1 MEKNF
6 KYQVFGLS
14 VSSEIELPIP
24 ENSFDTA
31 QVEIRFGETPGTL
44 GGEAKRGVVYEAL
57 PNAVLVKVFDIA
69 RFHIVDGSAIIVQPL
84 EKYDSKS
91 AAAFIMG
98 SVFASLLY
106 QRGIMPLH
114 ASALEYKGKS
124 VIICGVSGAGKS
136 TLALSLAKHGFRII
150 CDDIVPISFHNGLP
164 VASSGFN
171 QSKIWKD
178 TATMMDISV
187 EPLVKVRE
195 AMDKFYYK
203 AENTLLSKEL
213 LPVKHIFILS
223 ATNKEKP
230 EAKNIEGKDKLLV
243 LRNHLF
249 RKQIAFSMGQEAK
262 LFGSLA
268 KLAASVPVTKIER
281 PTKGFSLEIPKN
293 TILQFLEL

>member
-1 MEKNF
+1 LGKTF

-24 ENSFDTA
+24 ENSFDIA
-31 QVEIRFGETPGTL
+31 QVEICFGETPVNL
-44 GGEAKRGVVYEAL
+44 GDGAKRGVVYEAL
-57 PNAVLVKVFDIA
+57 PNTVLIKVFDIA
-69 RFHIVDGSAIIVQPL
+69 RFYIVNGTSIVVMPL
-84 EKYDSKS
+84 EKYDNKS

-114 ASALEYKGKS
+114 ASALEYNGKA

-136 TLALSLAKHGFRII
+136 TLALGLTKHGFHII
-150 CDDIVPISFHNGLP
+150 CDDIVPISFQNNFP

-187 EPLVKVRE
+187 EPLVKVRD

-203 AENTLLSKEL
+203 VENALLSKEP

-223 ATNKEKP
+223 ATNKEKQ
-230 EAKNIEGKDKLLV
+230 ESKYLEGKDKLLV

-249 RKQIAFSMGQEAK
+249 RKQIAFSMGMEAR

-281 PTKGFSLEIPKN
+281 PTKGFSMEEPIN
-293 TILQFLEL
+293 NILQFVAS